1 MPRGNPTPAAE
12 RKRRSRER
20 LRMTIP
26 AAEPAPT
33 GFLPGLAGR
42 PRSAAP
48 LSELEEVKLRK
59 DRAAA
64 ELAETRAARERGEL
78 IPRGGRVH
86 ATATA
91 VLGVVRR
98 AVESLPR
105 MVPPDARPAAEKV
118 AADVLQSIHD
128 GNPRRGCKRLTRS
141 WPRGSGW
148 LPRRGAR
155 GA

>member
-78 IPRGGRVH
+78 IPAVEVH

-128 GNPRRGCKRLTRS
+128 GIRDVAA
-141 WPRGSGW
+141 SG
-148 LPRRGAR
+148 
-155 GA
+155 